1 MNHPGMLYALIP
13 MIAAPIAQTRIIW
26 SLYGMLQFKDRL
38 RCRQFAT
45 HLKELQ
51 AFFLRLSIK
60 GFAAIINAR
69 HCGITKSPPYP
80 YVDLASCAG
89 LARLKECLY
98 IPTRLERGVLIKK
111 QT

>member
-1 MNHPGMLYALIP
+1 MNHLGMLYALIP
-13 MIAAPIAQTRIIW
+13 MIAAPIAQTRLIW
-26 SLYGMLQFKDRL
+26 SLHGMLQFKDRL
-38 RCRQFAT
+38 RCWQFAT

-51 AFFLRLSIK
+51 AFFLRLSII

-98 IPTRLERGVLIKK
+98 IPTRLERGVLI
-111 QT
+111 